1 VSKKARKTP
10 ATKKKA
16 APAPPADTK
25 KKAAKPAKKAVRAP
39 VSKAKKAA
47 PAPPAEIPL
56 EQRAKSALDSA
67 IARGVAGIATVLVD
81 NEGSHAEINE
91 AAANTAVQE
100 LSAYAREAVREKIQ
114 KVIAPESAA
123 EGEKKHGW
131 QQPGPGRGHATHE
144 KMDAAAA
151 LAVIDDYADGIS
163 VTNSCKQRNL
173 RRTAFYDFINEG
185 GNAHLKRLFESR
197 ERAHCDALCDEMRDA
212 PFNCI
217 DQQQAT
223 NIYRINAWL
232 AGKKIPKVYG
242 DLQKL
247 AIVDEK
253 GKGVKLGAIVV
264 PAKAGKPA

>member
-1 VSKKARKTP
+1 VSKKARKTA
-10 ATKKKA
+10 ATQ
-16 APAPPADTK
+16 

-47 PAPPAEIPL
+47 AAPPPEIPL

-114 KVIAPESAA
+114 AVIAPESA
-123 EGEKKHGW
+123 EKKHGW
-131 QQPGPGRGHATHE
+131 QQPGPGRGHAAHA
-144 KMDAAAA
+144 KMDSAAA
-151 LAVIDDYADGIS
+151 LAVIDDYADGIT
-163 VTNSCKQRNL
+163 VAKSCEARNL
-173 RRTAFYDFINEG
+173 RRTAFYDFINDA
-185 GNAHLKRLFESR
+185 GNGHLKKLFESR
-197 ERAHCDALCDEMRDA
+197 TRAHCDAFLDEMADA
-212 PFNCI
+212 PYKYA
-217 DQQQAT
+217 DQQQVT
-223 NIYRINAWL
+223 NIYRINCWR
-232 AGKKIPKVYG
+232 AGKLIPKVYG